1 MVDRG
6 PWALIGFFQY
16 EVQVL
21 DSSYAALVYW
31 LIMPHF
37 QCGEEGSIPLCCT
50 KVLDF
55 ELRMKKVRKSIATV
69 AQRQSTTLPRSGLRF
84 RNSSVAQ
91 MGLLSVKEPSRQYKT
106 VFVMK

>member
-1 MVDRG
+1 MSLG
-6 PWALIGFFQY
+6 ALIGFFQH

-55 ELRMKKVRKSIATV
+55 ELRMKKVRKSIASM
-69 AQRQSTTLPRSGLRF
+69 AQLVEQLAFNQWG
-84 RNSSVAQ
+84 
-91 MGLLSVKEPSRQYKT
+91 SRKT
-106 VFVMK
+106 VEGSNPSGCTN